1 MINVKKSLLYV
12 IAGLF
17 MTSMNSC
24 EKADPE
30 FVHTDNFIS
39 AMTCENYSDHEN
51 PLYSSLDGKIYE
63 YDKDG
68 NLLTGDFS
76 KEEAEGGSGV
86 ITFIVPIEKSKYF
99 DLTSVFLRA
108 TLTWDES
115 ITPSLTFK
123 RHNILVDEEHPEG
136 MVIAVKSGVNTVRK
150 YRIMGIYE

>member
-1 MINVKKSLLYV
+1 MIKLKKSLLYV
-12 IAGLF
+12 MAVLY

-30 FVHTDNFIS
+30 FVHTDNFIA

-51 PLYSSLDGKIYE
+51 PLYASIDGKIYE
-63 YDKDG
+63 YDKNG
-68 NLLTGDFS
+68 NLLTGDFT

-86 ITFIVPIEKSKYF
+86 ITFVVPVEKAKYF
-99 DLTSVFLRA
+99 DLTAVFLRA

-123 RHNILVDEEHPEG
+123 RHNILVGDDSPNG
-136 MVIAVKSGVNTVRK
+136 MVISVKSGVNTVRK